1 MKINM
6 NDDNCQIKNGDG
18 VSPVYQQREA
28 INKKAIQN
36 LERPTPGKLGK
47 LNNLQVFNFELNPDI
62 AAAVGDNYF
71 VEYNTTNTFPANVT
85 QALMFGVD
93 GINGKA
99 LYYNVV
105 DIKATLY
112 TTLAISNNLLE
123 DSYVEWYTLQN
134 INGSTTSLGTK
145 IPQPAPLY
153 GNGGG
158 AVTFTTTGNE
168 QGNQYFK
175 VNLTND
181 NVNTPSNSKGLR
193 CSGLGLKAIN
203 LQFASAE
210 NLDGILMNFQVFVD
224 TTSVSTS
231 Y

>member
-1 MKINM
+1 MRHDNDCNM
-6 NDDNCQIKNGDG
+6 NSNADG
-18 VSPVYQQREA
+18 VKPIFRQRRERNQIA
-28 INKKAIQN
+28 LKN
-36 LERPTPGKLGK
+36 LESGMEGKLGK

-62 AAAVGDNYF
+62 AVAVDDNYF

-85 QALMFGVD
+85 QAVMFGAT

-112 TTLAISNNLLE
+112 TSLAISNNLLE
-123 DSYVEWYTLQN
+123 DSYVEWYILQN
-134 INGSTTSLGTK
+134 INTSTTSLGTK
-145 IPQPAPLY
+145 IPQPSALY

-158 AVTFTTTGNE
+158 SVTFTTSGNE

-181 NVNTPSNSKGLR
+181 NVNTPSNSNGLR
-193 CSGLGLKAIN
+193 CSGIALKAIN

-210 NLDGILMNFQVFVD
+210 NLEGIVMNFQVFVD
-224 TTSVSTS
+224 TSSVSSS